1 MFANFRIST
10 RLLVM
15 VALAAIGIV
24 AVAGV
29 GLSAL
34 KDNLLEDRKA
44 KLQEIVGLARQAI
57 EFDYQ
62 AAQKAGLSEA
72 ETIARGKALLRS
84 LHFGKDDYFVALDR
98 QGVVQAHPNPKVEGK
113 EMMGVKESDGVYFSR
128 DQIEAAANGG
138 GFVAYRF
145 PRGGVGEPLPELAY
159 SAEFK
164 PYGWAISGGVYIDD
178 LNAIFWSQV
187 WRISALIGL
196 TLLLVISVSLF
207 LGRGIVNPISAM
219 TTAMRKLAAGDTAT
233 EIPARE
239 RGDEVGVMAQSVQVF
254 KDKMIEA
261 ALLHSQQE
269 ELKAKA
275 EAEKKT
281 LMRNIADE
289 FEHGVRASL
298 NTLGTAATEMRTT
311 SQGMSSTAEELS
323 AQATTVAAAAEQ
335 ASANVQTVAAAT
347 EELASS
353 VAEIGRQVSKSTKIA
368 GGAVEEAN
376 HTDATVQG
384 LSQAAHNIGD
394 VVKLIS
400 DIASQTN
407 LLALN
412 ATIEAARA
420 GDAGKGFAVV
430 ASEVKSL
437 ATQTAKAT
445 QEIAAQVATMQSATG
460 QAVQAIHRIGATIV
474 TISEITVAIAA
485 TVEEQG
491 VATREIAR
499 NVHEAAQGTSQVSS
513 NIGGVSQ
520 AAAETGTAASPTRR
534 FNLAR
539 NYASSPR
546 QRPVGTA
553 VHASCGRA
561 STRARGRPVIRGLL
575 C

>member
-1 MFANFRIST
+1 MFANLRIST

-24 AVAGV
+24 AVAVV

-34 KDNLLEDRKA
+34 KDNLLDDRKA
-44 KLQEIVGLARQAI
+44 KLQEIVSLARQAI
-57 EFDYQ
+57 DFDYQ
-62 AAQKAGLSEA
+62 ASQKAGLSAA
-72 ETIARGKALLRS
+72 ETVARGRALLRS
-84 LHFGKDDYFVALDR
+84 LRFGKDDYFLALDSK
-98 QGVVQAHPNPKVEGK
+98 GVVQAHPNPKVEGQP
-113 EMMGVKESDGVYFSR
+113 MMDAKDADGVYFTR
-128 DQIEAAANGG
+128 DLIEIAAKGG

-145 PRGGVGEPLPELAY
+145 PRGGVGEPLPKLSY
-159 SAEFK
+159 GVEFK
-164 PYGWAISGGVYIDD
+164 PYGWAIAGGVYIDD
-178 LNAIFWSQV
+178 ISAIFWQQV
-187 WRISALIGL
+187 WRIGGLIGL
-196 TLLLVISVSLF
+196 VLALVVGVSLF
-207 LGRGIVNPISAM
+207 VGRGIVNPIRAM

-239 RGDEVGVMAQSVQVF
+239 RGDEVGAMAQSVQIF
-254 KDKMIEA
+254 KDNMIEA
-261 ALLHSQQE
+261 GHLRGLQE
-269 ELKAKA
+269 EMKAQT
-275 EAEKKT
+275 EAEKTT
-281 LMRNIADE
+281 LMRKIADD
-289 FEHGVRASL
+289 FERGVSASL

-347 EELASS
+347 EELAAS
-353 VAEIGRQVSKSTKIA
+353 VAEIGRQVSQSTKIA
-368 GGAVEEAN
+368 GQAVEDAQRTN
-376 HTDATVQG
+376 ATVHG

-445 QEIAAQVATMQSATG
+445 EEIAAQVATMQSATG
-460 QAVQAIHRIGATIV
+460 EAVQAIQGIGATIV

-485 TVEEQG
+485 TVEEQS

-499 NVHEAAQGTSQVSS
+499 NVHEASLGTSQVSS

-520 AAAETGTAASPTRR
+520 AATETGTAASAV
-534 FNLAR
+534 L
-539 NYASSPR
+539 SSS
-546 QRPVGTA
+546 
-553 VHASCGRA
+553 HALGEQAKTLRGHVNTFLGSVRA
-561 STRARGRPVIRGLL
+561 A
-575 C
+575 